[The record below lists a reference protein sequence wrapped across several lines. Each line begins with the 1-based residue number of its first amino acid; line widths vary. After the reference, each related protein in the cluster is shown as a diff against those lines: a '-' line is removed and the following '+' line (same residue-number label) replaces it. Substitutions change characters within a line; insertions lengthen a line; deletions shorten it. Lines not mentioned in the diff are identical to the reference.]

1 MSDVF
6 GNGAVWMGLQLLVKA
21 SMLVGAALVVQWLI
35 GARSSAAA
43 RHLSWSIVVIGLL
56 GLPLLSAVLPT
67 WEVALPVSRSL
78 SVAPAN
84 GDVGPSPGAP
94 DSIVRFSAV
103 DSPSASAAPATDAP
117 PVQQKPSMSW
127 PTALVVLYTWGALV
141 LLTYLAAEQ
150 LSVRRLAMQA
160 TEIVDDGWRQMLD
173 ECRRSLRIE
182 HPVRLLRSRQHTMP
196 MVFGLRSP
204 AILLPAIAD
213 TWDDDRRR
221 AVVLHELAHVS
232 RRDCLTQTLGA
243 IACAAYWPHPGV
255 WWIARRLRIERE
267 LACDDLVLTAGT
279 SARDYAG
286 HLLELAHTL
295 GGGRAPAL
303 VVTMARPR
311 QLEGRMIAV
320 MDTGRSRVVPG
331 IRARLASVAVA
342 AALVVPLASAD
353 AVVVNATAALP
364 PDTNV
369 AAFPDV
375 PAPAPTST
383 ESARQPLPSAKSE
396 KARGVSNRAEGSGGI
411 QQSTFRGTWE
421 IRQSPKTGTVHLR
434 MTEGD
439 WSSGFS
445 IPVDRLEGISS
456 AQLASASG
464 PVKFSIRR
472 DAGTFAF
479 EGTARDGVAG
489 GVFYFSPNTGFGPEL
504 EKRGYGRP
512 TDAEQYSLARGDI
525 GFAFLDELT
534 KQGYS
539 RPSIS
544 QLVRAGDHGAHFDY
558 LHEMGAAGYRLGS
571 IDTLIRLRDH
581 GVTPDFI
588 RELSA
593 QNVKNL
599 SADELQ
605 RIRDHGVNGEYI
617 REFREL
623 GFGSATVDQLVTA
636 RDHGVNPDYVRE
648 MTTLSQ
654 RKLTLEELIRMRDH
668 GVGANFAR
676 ELRDLG
682 LTLTVEELVK
692 AKDHGVSPDFIRE
705 LASHGYRNLPM
716 ETLVRL
722 RDHGVTS
729 SYVGELKTLGYDKLD
744 LEDLVSLKDQGVTP
758 EKIRR
763 ANERAGTKLPLDMIR
778 ALANGGLK

>member
-1 MSDVF
+1 MSDVV
-6 GNGAVWMGLQLLVKA
+6 GSGAVWMGLQLLVKA
-21 SMLVGAALVVQWLI
+21 SMLVAAALVVQWLI
-35 GARSSAAA
+35 GARSSAAV

-67 WEVALPVSRSL
+67 WEVALPVSRSV

-84 GDVGPSPGAP
+84 GDVGPGAP
-94 DSIVRFSAV
+94 DSTVRSSAV
-103 DSPSASAAPATDAP
+103 DSSSASAAPALDAP
-117 PVQQKPSMSW
+117 SVQEKPSMSW
-127 PTALVVLYTWGALV
+127 PTALVVLYAWGTLV

-160 TEIVDDGWRQMLD
+160 TEIVDDEWRQMLD

-311 QLEGRMIAV
+311 QLEGRMLAV
-320 MDTGRSRVVPG
+320 MDSGRSRVVPG
-331 IRARLASVAVA
+331 ILTRLASVAVA
-342 AALVVPLASAD
+342 AAFLVPLASAD

-369 AAFPDV
+369 AVPPDASAV
-375 PAPAPTST
+375 AHPST
-383 ESARQPLPSAKSE
+383 ESARQASPSPTSRKGRA
-396 KARGVSNRAEGSGGI
+396 VSNRAEGSGEI
-411 QQSTFRGTWE
+411 QQSTVRGTWE

-434 MTEGD
+434 LTEGD

-456 AQLASASG
+456 AQLAGASG

-558 LHEMGAAGYRLGS
+558 LQEMGAAGYRLGS

-617 REFREL
+617 REFRDL

-668 GVGANFAR
+668 GVGSNFAR
-676 ELRDLG
+676 ELRELG
-682 LTLTVEELVK
+682 QTLTVEELVK
-692 AKDHGVSPDFIRE
+692 AKDHGVSTDFVRE
-705 LASHGYRNLPM
+705 LASLGYRNLPL

-722 RDHGVTS
+722 RDHGVTPGFVS
-729 SYVGELKTLGYDKLD
+729 ELKTLGYDKLD
-744 LEDLVSLKDQGVTP
+744 LEDLVSLKDHGVTP
-758 EKIRR
+758 DKIRR
-763 ANERAGTKLPLDMIR
+763 ANDRAGTRLPLDMIR
-778 ALANGGLK
+778 ALANGGMK

>member
-6 GNGAVWMGLQLLVKA
+6 GNDAIWMGLQLLVKA
-21 SMLVGAALVVQWLI
+21 SMLGGAALVVQWLI
-35 GARSSAAA
+35 GARASAAA

-67 WEVALPVSRSL
+67 WEVALPVARSL

-84 GDVGPSPGAP
+84 EDVGPARGVP
-94 DSIVRFSAV
+94 DSVVRSSPV
-103 DSPSASAAPATDAP
+103 DSPTASVVPVPDAQ
-117 PVQQKPSMSW
+117 PVREKAQMSW
-127 PTALVVLYTWGALV
+127 PTAVVVLYAWGALV

-196 MVFGLRSP
+196 MVFGVRSP

-243 IACAAYWPHPGV
+243 LACAAYWPHPGV

-311 QLEGRMIAV
+311 QLEGRMLAV

-331 IRARLASVAVA
+331 LRTRLASVAVA

-353 AVVVNATAALP
+353 AVVVNATAAPTPDANLAASLHIP
-364 PDTNV
+364 PLAQESPELV
-369 AAFPDV
+369 RQASP
-375 PAPAPTST
+375 PAKPG
-383 ESARQPLPSAKSE
+383 
-396 KARGVSNRAEGSGGI
+396 KARSVSNRAEGSGGI

-434 MTEGD
+434 LTEGD
-439 WSSGFS
+439 WNSGFS
-445 IPVDRLEGISS
+445 IPIDRLEGISS
-456 AQLASASG
+456 TQLAGASG
-464 PVKFSIRR
+464 PVKFSLRR

-489 GVFYFSPNTGFGPEL
+489 GVFYFNPNTGYGPEL

-534 KQGYS
+534 KQTYS

-544 QLVRAGDHGAHFDY
+544 QLVRAGDHGARFDY
-558 LHEMGAAGYRLGS
+558 LQEMGAAGYRLGS

-605 RIRDHGVNGEYI
+605 RIRDHGVNGQYV
-617 REFREL
+617 REFRDL

-636 RDHGVNPDYVRE
+636 RDHGVNAEYARE
-648 MTTLSQ
+648 MAALSQ

-668 GVGANFAR
+668 GVGSNFAR
-676 ELRDLG
+676 ELRELG
-682 LTLTVEELVK
+682 QSLTVEQLVK
-692 AKDHGVSPDFIRE
+692 ARDHGVSTDFVRE
-705 LASHGYRNLPM
+705 LASLGYRNLPL

-722 RDHGVTS
+722 RDHGVTPS
-729 SYVGELKTLGYDKLD
+729 FVSELKTLGYDKLE
-744 LEDLVSLKDQGVTP
+744 LEDIVSLRDHGVTP
-758 EKIRR
+758 DKIRR
-763 ANERAGTKLPLDMIR
+763 ANERAGTRLPLDMIR
-778 ALANGGLK
+778 ALANGGMK

>member
-56 GLPLLSAVLPT
+56 VLPLLSAVLPT

-78 SVAPAN
+78 SVVPAN
-84 GDVGPSPGAP
+84 GDVDPSPGAP
-94 DSIVRFSAV
+94 DSIVRSSAV

-117 PVQQKPSMSW
+117 PMQEKPSMSW
-127 PTALVVLYTWGALV
+127 PTALVVLYAWGALV

-311 QLEGRMIAV
+311 QLEGRMLAV
-320 MDTGRSRVVPG
+320 MDADRSRVVPG
-331 IRARLASVAVA
+331 IRTRLASVAVA

-369 AAFPDV
+369 ALPPDTSAV
-375 PAPAPTST
+375 AHAST
-383 ESARQPLPSAKSE
+383 EFPRQAPPSETSRRT
-396 KARGVSNRAEGSGGI
+396 RGVANRTEGSDGI

-434 MTEGD
+434 LTEGD

-456 AQLASASG
+456 AQLAGASG
-464 PVKFSIRR
+464 PVKFSMRR

-558 LHEMGAAGYRLGS
+558 LREMGAAGYRLGS

-623 GFGSATVDQLVTA
+623 GFGSATVEQLVTA

-668 GVGANFAR
+668 GVGSNFAR

-682 LTLTVEELVK
+682 QTLTVEELVK
-692 AKDHGVSPDFIRE
+692 ARDHGVSTDFVRE
-705 LASHGYRNLPM
+705 LASLGYRNLPL

-722 RDHGVTS
+722 RDHGVTPS
-729 SYVGELKTLGYDKLD
+729 FVSELKTLGYDKLD
-744 LEDLVSLKDQGVTP
+744 LEDLVSLKDHGVTP
-758 EKIRR
+758 DKIRR
-763 ANERAGTKLPLDMIR
+763 ANDRAGTRLPLDMIR
-778 ALANGGLK
+778 ALANGGMK

>member
-43 RHLSWSIVVIGLL
+43 RHLSWSIVVTGLL

-78 SVAPAN
+78 SVEPAN
-84 GDVGPSPGAP
+84 GDVDPSPRAP
-94 DSIVRFSAV
+94 DSIVRSSAV

-117 PVQQKPSMSW
+117 PVQEKPSMSW
-127 PTALVVLYTWGALV
+127 PTALVVLYAWGALV

-311 QLEGRMIAV
+311 QLEGRMLAV

-342 AALVVPLASAD
+342 AALLVPLASAD
-353 AVVVNATAALP
+353 AVLVNATAALP

-369 AAFPDV
+369 ALPPDTSAV
-375 PAPAPTST
+375 AHAST
-383 ESARQPLPSAKSE
+383 ESARQAPPAATSRRT
-396 KARGVSNRAEGSGGI
+396 RGVSNRTEGSDGI
-411 QQSTFRGTWE
+411 QQSTFHGTWE

-434 MTEGD
+434 LTDGD

-558 LHEMGAAGYRLGS
+558 LREMGAAGYRLGS

-617 REFREL
+617 REFRDL

-668 GVGANFAR
+668 GVGSNFAR
-676 ELRDLG
+676 ELRELG
-682 LTLTVEELVK
+682 QTLTVEELVK
-692 AKDHGVSPDFIRE
+692 AKDHGVSTDFVRE
-705 LASHGYRNLPM
+705 LASLGYRNLPL

-722 RDHGVTS
+722 RDHGVTPS
-729 SYVGELKTLGYDKLD
+729 FVSELKTLGYDKLD
-744 LEDLVSLKDQGVTP
+744 LEDLVSLKDHGVTP
-758 EKIRR
+758 DKIRR
-763 ANERAGTKLPLDMIR
+763 ANDRAGTRLPLDMIR
-778 ALANGGLK
+778 ALANGGMK

>member
-1 MSDVF
+1 MAPF
-6 GNGAVWMGLQLLVKA
+6 GWGSSFSSKRRCSSA
-21 SMLVGAALVVQWLI
+21 AALVVQWLI

-94 DSIVRFSAV
+94 DSIVRSSAV

-117 PVQQKPSMSW
+117 PVQEKPSMSW

-255 WWIARRLRIERE
+255 WSIARRLRIERE

-311 QLEGRMIAV
+311 QLEGRMLAV
-320 MDTGRSRVVPG
+320 MDSGRSRVVPG
-331 IRARLASVAVA
+331 IRTRLASVAVA
-342 AALVVPLASAD
+342 AALLVPLASAD

-369 AAFPDV
+369 ARPAGHFCCCPREHRVGSASVAFGNVKKSTGSFESRGRFGRDSAIDLPWHLGD
-375 PAPAPTST
+375 PA
-383 ESARQPLPSAKSE
+383 ESENRHRSPSIDGRRLELGILNSSRP
-396 KARGVSNRAEGSGGI
+396 ARGHLVRPA
-411 QQSTFRGTWE
+411 RG
-421 IRQSPKTGTVHLR
+421 
-434 MTEGD
+434 
-439 WSSGFS
+439 
-445 IPVDRLEGISS
+445 
-456 AQLASASG
+456 ASG

-489 GVFYFSPNTGFGPEL
+489 GVFYFSPDTGFGPEL

-617 REFREL
+617 REFRDL

-668 GVGANFAR
+668 GVGSNFAR
-676 ELRDLG
+676 ELRELG
-682 LTLTVEELVK
+682 QTLTVEELVK
-692 AKDHGVSPDFIRE
+692 AKDHGVSTDFVRE
-705 LASHGYRNLPM
+705 LASLGYRNLPL

-722 RDHGVTS
+722 RDHGVTPS
-729 SYVGELKTLGYDKLD
+729 FVSELKTLGYDKLD
-744 LEDLVSLKDQGVTP
+744 LEDLVSLKDHGVTP
-758 EKIRR
+758 DKIRR
-763 ANERAGTKLPLDMIR
+763 ANDRAGTRLPLDMIR
-778 ALANGGLK
+778 ALANGGMK

>member
-94 DSIVRFSAV
+94 DSIVRSSAV
-103 DSPSASAAPATDAP
+103 DSPSASAAPAPDAP
-117 PVQQKPSMSW
+117 PVQEKPSMSW

-311 QLEGRMIAV
+311 QLEGRMLAV

-331 IRARLASVAVA
+331 IRTRLASVAVA
-342 AALVVPLASAD
+342 AALLVPLASAD

-369 AAFPDV
+369 AVPPDTSAV
-375 PAPAPTST
+375 AHAST
-383 ESARQPLPSAKSE
+383 ESARQAPPSATSRR
-396 KARGVSNRAEGSGGI
+396 ARGVSNRAEGSDGI

-489 GVFYFSPNTGFGPEL
+489 GVFYFSPNTGFGAEL

-558 LHEMGAAGYRLGS
+558 LQRDGCRGLSPGFDRHVDQAAGSRRDAGLHPRALGTERQES
-571 IDTLIRLRDH
+571 FGRRAAAHSRSRRERRVHSRIPRPRLR
-581 GVTPDFI
+581 I
-588 RELSA
+588 R
-593 QNVKNL
+593 N
-599 SADELQ
+599 
-605 RIRDHGVNGEYI
+605 RGP
-617 REFREL
+617 
-623 GFGSATVDQLVTA
+623 A
-636 RDHGVNPDYVRE
+636 RDC
-648 MTTLSQ
+648 
-654 RKLTLEELIRMRDH
+654 
-668 GVGANFAR
+668 AR
-676 ELRDLG
+676 PRG
-682 LTLTVEELVK
+682 K
-692 AKDHGVSPDFIRE
+692 S
-705 LASHGYRNLPM
+705 
-716 ETLVRL
+716 
-722 RDHGVTS
+722 
-729 SYVGELKTLGYDKLD
+729 
-744 LEDLVSLKDQGVTP
+744 
-758 EKIRR
+758 
-763 ANERAGTKLPLDMIR
+763 
-778 ALANGGLK
+778 

>member
-1 MSDVF
+1 MSDVV

-94 DSIVRFSAV
+94 DSIVRSSAV
-103 DSPSASAAPATDAP
+103 DSPSASAAPAPDAP
-117 PVQQKPSMSW
+117 SVQEKPSMSW
-127 PTALVVLYTWGALV
+127 PTALVVLYAWGALV

-311 QLEGRMIAV
+311 QLEGRMLAV
-320 MDTGRSRVVPG
+320 MDSGRSRVVPG
-331 IRARLASVAVA
+331 IRTRLASVAVA
-342 AALVVPLASAD
+342 AAFLVPLASAD
-353 AVVVNATAALP
+353 AVLVNATAALP

-369 AAFPDV
+369 AVPPDASAV
-375 PAPAPTST
+375 AHPST
-383 ESARQPLPSAKSE
+383 ESARQASPSPYVKKRTSSFESRGRFGRDSAIDLPWHLGDPAESE
-396 KARGVSNRAEGSGGI
+396 NRHGSPSIDGRRLELGILNSSRPARGHLVRPARGRQRA
-411 QQSTFRGTWE
+411 
-421 IRQSPKTGTVHLR
+421 RQVQHPAR
-434 MTEGD
+434 
-439 WSSGFS
+439 
-445 IPVDRLEGISS
+445 
-456 AQLASASG
+456 
-464 PVKFSIRR
+464 RR
-472 DAGTFAF
+472 D
-479 EGTARDGVAG
+479 
-489 GVFYFSPNTGFGPEL
+489 
-504 EKRGYGRP
+504 
-512 TDAEQYSLARGDI
+512 
-525 GFAFLDELT
+525 
-534 KQGYS
+534 
-539 RPSIS
+539 
-544 QLVRAGDHGAHFDY
+544 
-558 LHEMGAAGYRLGS
+558 
-571 IDTLIRLRDH
+571 
-581 GVTPDFI
+581 
-588 RELSA
+588 
-593 QNVKNL
+593 
-599 SADELQ
+599 
-605 RIRDHGVNGEYI
+605 
-617 REFREL
+617 
-623 GFGSATVDQLVTA
+623 
-636 RDHGVNPDYVRE
+636 
-648 MTTLSQ
+648 
-654 RKLTLEELIRMRDH
+654 
-668 GVGANFAR
+668 
-676 ELRDLG
+676 
-682 LTLTVEELVK
+682 
-692 AKDHGVSPDFIRE
+692 
-705 LASHGYRNLPM
+705 
-716 ETLVRL
+716 VRL
-722 RDHGVTS
+722 RGHGEGWCRRRRVLLQPQH
-729 SYVGELKTLGYDKLD
+729 G
-744 LEDLVSLKDQGVTP
+744 
-758 EKIRR
+758 IRPGAR
-763 ANERAGTKLPLDMIR
+763 ETGLWPADRRRTV
-778 ALANGGLK
+778 LACAR